1 MDDAGRLRGGPALV
15 DLPGAHLL
23 DSSGQEGLQAEDVEA
38 DAGELVETGFGQP
51 GVLQHLAGV
60 RLVKVGQVGFELG
73 VRNTAGAGARM
84 RRAWPATPC
93 WRARYRPREHVDERL
108 GGHQMQVVDVVL
120 VDLACG
126 GGMVDGLA
134 GFKDLLG
141 LLDRVHVRLLDLL
154 AAQVLFE
161 LRQRVLDGLQV
172 GEDQLSVD
180 GVDVV
185 GRIHLAVDVDD
196 VVVLEGAHDLAD
208 RVRLADVGQELVAQA
223 FAFGGALD
231 DAGDVDEGDG
241 RGHDLL
247 GVHQLGEHGKAL
259 VRQRNDAVFGSMVA
273 NG

>member
-1 MDDAGRLRGGPALV
+1 
-15 DLPGAHLL
+15 
-23 DSSGQEGLQAEDVEA
+23 
-38 DAGELVETGFGQP
+38 
-51 GVLQHLAGV
+51 
-60 RLVKVGQVGFELG
+60 
-73 VRNTAGAGARM
+73 
-84 RRAWPATPC
+84 
-93 WRARYRPREHVDERL
+93 
-108 GGHQMQVVDVVL
+108 MQVVDVVL

-161 LRQRVLDGLQV
+161 LRQRVLDGLHV
-172 GEDQLSVD
+172 GEDQLGVD
-180 GVDVV
+180 RVDVV
-185 GRIHLAVDVDD
+185 YRIHLAVDMHD
-196 VVVLEGAHDLAD
+196 VVVLERAHDLAD
-208 RVRLADVGQELVAQA
+208 RVGLADVGQELVAQA

-259 VRQRNDAVFGSMVA
+259 VRQRNDAGVRLDGGERVVFGEDIIARQRVEHGGLADIRQA
-273 NG
+273 NDSDS